1 MPHQIDR
8 TKSPLQNIIDLVN
21 TGSTHTFTGSE
32 FYEIS
37 TQNVQ
42 PYTEEPGIVNT
53 QLELIAA
60 EGSGFTGSKIIR
72 YRRLEPGNT
81 RIAATID
88 YEITPEDD
96 LVSLKEKI
104 CIEHNL
110 ISSDVNLDGN
120 PPEVIGQTTQMSIF
134 FPEFSLIYLTGNLLI
149 NVTLVESNP

>member
-60 EGSGFTGSKIIR
+60 TGSGFTGSKIIR

-81 RIAATID
+81 RVGAALD
-88 YEITPEDD
+88 YE
-96 LVSLKEKI
+96 LVVGEELSALKERI
-104 CIEHNL
+104 CAEHNV
-110 ISSDVNLDGN
+110 IFNEVNLDGN
-120 PPEVIGQTTQMSIF
+120 PPEVVGQTTQMSIF
-134 FPEFSLIYLTGNLLI
+134 FAEFSLIYLTGSLFV
-149 NVTLVESNP
+149 NVTLVESNL